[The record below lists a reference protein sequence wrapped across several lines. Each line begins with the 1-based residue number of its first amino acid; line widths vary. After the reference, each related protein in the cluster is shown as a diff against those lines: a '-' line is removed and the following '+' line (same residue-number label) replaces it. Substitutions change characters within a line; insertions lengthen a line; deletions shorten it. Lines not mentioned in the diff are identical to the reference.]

1 MDTARSR
8 AAPLPPEQRRDAIIA
23 AALPLLRRHGTDVT
37 TKQIADAAGVAE
49 GTLFR
54 AFGDKDT
61 LISAAV
67 DEAFDARETV
77 RQLREVDRSLPLRD
91 RMKAAVEIIA
101 ARLDAV
107 WELIAALRLFGPPQN
122 RPQGRAAASRDQ
134 MRELLPQEL
143 MALIE
148 PDAALLRV
156 DTGQA
161 ARILNLVTVACTHPR
176 ITEANPLTSD
186 EIVDLL
192 LDGLRA

>member
-1 MDTARSR
+1 M
-8 AAPLPPEQRRDAIIA
+8 
-23 AALPLLRRHGTDVT
+23 T

-54 AFGDKDT
+54 AFTDKET

-77 RQLREVDRSLPLRD
+77 HQLRD
-91 RMKAAVEIIA
+91 VEIIA
-101 ARLDAV
+101 TRLDAV
-107 WELIAALRLFGPPQN
+107 WELIAALRLFGPPES
-122 RPQGRAAASRDQ
+122 RPQGRAAASREQ
-134 MRELLPQEL
+134 MRQLLPQEL

-148 PDAALLRV
+148 PDGEQLRV
-156 DTGQA
+156 DTAQA

>member
-1 MDTARSR
+1 M
-8 AAPLPPEQRRDAIIA
+8 
-23 AALPLLRRHGTDVT
+23 LRRHGTDVT

-54 AFGDKDT
+54 AFTDKET

-77 RQLREVDRSLPLRD
+77 HQLRDVDRSLPLRE

-101 ARLDAV
+101 TRLDAV
-107 WELIAALRLFGPPQN
+107 WELIAALRLFGPPES
-122 RPQGRAAASRDQ
+122 RPQGRAAASREQ
-134 MRELLPQEL
+134 MRQLLPQEL

-148 PDAALLRV
+148 PDGEQLRV
-156 DTGQA
+156 DTAQA